1 MINSKEKNF
10 VSAVVYVHNNENK
23 IEGFL
28 KAINEVLKENFKE
41 YEIICVNDGSIDNSE
56 KIIKNTAKSIEG
68 DVITNINYELLSRNG
83 KSYVCRGGFCNW

>member
-68 DVITNINYELLSRNG
+68 DVLI
-83 KSYVCRGGFCNW
+83 